1 MWFEVITIH
10 FDNDKVSS
18 SCRLAHHW
26 VYETS
31 KILHRDISISNIMFR
46 RARSHHRPVSGV
58 LRDWD
63 LAYDENNPHPQKT
76 KVLYAPRLPNKT
88 EDIVIEKH
96 TKEHVGPCYRTGTG
110 PFMALDLLRE
120 GTVPRHIYRHD
131 LESFFF
137 VLVWFCAVFDPEDSS
152 FGHIKNL
159 ESADLVSVGLY
170 KRRFL
175 EDLSAH
181 AQVFRKTSLDY
192 EELISTWIIRLKLLF
207 LEVNVESAGKIT
219 VRKHREV
226 VERGAGRLD
235 AADSLAK
242 EIRNLETARDT
253 AVTYE
258 TFMKCLDIDVSNE

>member
-1 MWFEVITIH
+1 MWFKVITIY
-10 FDNDKVSS
+10 FYNDRVSS

-46 RARSHHRPVSGV
+46 RTRSHRRPVSGV
-58 LRDWD
+58 LCDWD

-76 KVLYAPRLPNKT
+76 KVLYAPRSPNKS

-110 PFMALDLLRE
+110 PFMALDLLRV

-152 FGHIKNL
+152 FGHIKNW
-159 ESADLVSVGLY
+159 ESADLVSIGHY
-170 KRRFL
+170 KREFL
-175 EDLSAH
+175 EDVSVQT
-181 AQVFRKTSLDY
+181 QVFRKSSPKY
-192 EELISTWIIRLKLLF
+192 SELISTWIKRLKILF
-207 LEVNVESAGKIT
+207 LRVNVLALQIALHKQMEG
-219 VRKHREV
+219 EG
-226 VERGAGRLD
+226 ERGKGGSN
-235 AADSLAK
+235 AA
-242 EIRNLETARDT
+242 EIHNLELARNT

-258 TFMKCLDIDVSNE
+258 TFMKCLDIDVTKD